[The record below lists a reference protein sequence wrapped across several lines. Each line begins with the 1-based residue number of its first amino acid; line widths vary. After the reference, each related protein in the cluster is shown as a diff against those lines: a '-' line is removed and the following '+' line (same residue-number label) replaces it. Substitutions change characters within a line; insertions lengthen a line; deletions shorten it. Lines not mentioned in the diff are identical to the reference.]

1 MRWEKAIYEVQYK
14 VFDIGERVTPTSP
27 RCPLDPG
34 IYTVTEYHRPRHE
47 GDEVVVFVEGH
58 KTGVSGEYLTSVDTV
73 EKPEDDTLVEK
84 LQAYVAQLEKQ
95 TTTGWCTQDAVDIL
109 EHLKNILSTVV

>member
-1 MRWEKAIYEVQYK
+1 MRWEKVIYEVQYK

-34 IYTVTEYHRPRHE
+34 IYTVTKYHGPRHE

-58 KTGVSGEYLTSVDTV
+58 KTGVSGEYLTSVDNPV
-73 EKPEDDTLVEK
+73 NKPD
-84 LQAYVAQLEKQ
+84 
-95 TTTGWCTQDAVDIL
+95 
-109 EHLKNILSTVV
+109 